1 MSNHASGLIP
11 NISKIIKDILSR
23 NIPNITKLEIENLS
37 YKHQN
42 HINNYKDTAIIGQSH
57 FKIYINSNWLTAAV
71 NKDLSTKLKQHQFV
85 YRLLKQHHIFEDKDC
100 AESYGVHS
108 VELCINK

>member
-1 MSNHASGLIP
+1 MANHKTSLIP
-11 NISKIIKDILSR
+11 NISNIIKEILSKH
-23 NIPNITKLEIENLS
+23 IPNITKLEIENLS

-57 FKIYINSNWLTAAV
+57 FKIYINSEFLSKE
-71 NKDLSTKLKQHQFV
+71 NKELSTKLKQHKFV
-85 YRLLKQHHIFEDKDC
+85 YNLLKKNNIFEDRDNTD
-100 AESYGVHS
+100 SFGVHS

>member
-1 MSNHASGLIP
+1 MVATTSGMIP
-11 NISKIIKDILSR
+11 NVGNIIKEVLTK
-23 NIPNITKLEIENLS
+23 NIPNITKLELENLS

-57 FKIYINSNWLTAAV
+57 FKIYLNSEFLSKEINTELN
-71 NKDLSTKLKQHQFV
+71 TKLKQHR
-85 YRLLKQHHIFEDKDC
+85 YIYNLLKKNNIFEDKGNED
-100 AESYGVHS
+100 SLGVHS

>member
-11 NISKIIKDILSR
+11 NISKIITEILSK

-57 FKIYINSNWLTAAV
+57 FKIYINSSALTSAV
-71 NKDLSTKLKQHQFV
+71 NKDLNTKLKQHQYV
-85 YRLLKQHHIFEDKDC
+85 YRLLKQNHIFEDKDSDQ
-100 AESYGVHS
+100 SYGVHS